1 MSTGSVVLELGVAGV
16 GAEEAERELRSLRDW
31 LRDDDDVR
39 RGAVIS
45 LEAGEPET
53 GAMGAAFEVIKLVL
67 DSGFSLGNLALAYAG
82 WRATR
87 QARDGFE
94 LVVRNGNTM
103 VTISAPD
110 AQEAE
115 KQLRALVRE

>member
-1 MSTGSVVLELGVAGV
+1 MSTGSVVLELGIAGV
-16 GAEEAERELRSLRDW
+16 DAEAAEQELRSLREW

-39 RGAVIS
+39 RKAVIT
-45 LEAGEPET
+45 LESAAPED
-53 GAMGAAFEVIKLVL
+53 GAMGAAFDVIKLVL
-67 DSGFSLGNLALAYAG
+67 ESGFELGNLALAYAG

-87 QARDGFE
+87 KKRDGFE
-94 LVVRNGNTM
+94 LVVRNGDTT

-115 KQLRALVRE
+115 QQLRALMRD

>member
-1 MSTGSVVLELGVAGV
+1 MSTGSVVLELGIAGV
-16 GAEEAERELRSLRDW
+16 DAEAAERELRSLRDW

-39 RGAVIS
+39 RNAVIS
-45 LEAGEPET
+45 LETGEPET
-53 GAMGAAFEVIKLVL
+53 GAMGAALEVIKLVL

-94 LVVRNGNTM
+94 LVVRNGNTT

-115 KQLRALVRE
+115 KQLRALIRE